1 MIAWCGTITSVLGS
15 FLVAFGILQAGYV
28 LFLVGSI
35 SWLLVAVRRC
45 DRALGMLN
53 LVFFIANLV
62 GLLRNW
68 Q

>member
-15 FLVAFGILQAGYV
+15 FLVAFGILQIGYV

-35 SWLLVAVRRC
+35 SWLLVSVQRC

-53 LVFFIANLV
+53 LVFLIANLV
-62 GLLRNW
+62 GLWRNW
-68 Q
+68 